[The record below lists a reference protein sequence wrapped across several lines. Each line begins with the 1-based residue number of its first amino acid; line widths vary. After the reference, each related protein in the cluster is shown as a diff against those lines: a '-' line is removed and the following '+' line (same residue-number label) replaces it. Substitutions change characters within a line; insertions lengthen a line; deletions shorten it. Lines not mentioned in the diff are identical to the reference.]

1 MNASPRR
8 SSLAADI
15 LVVAA
20 YEMGQA
26 RRTRLLQVMVV
37 TYAAAT
43 AAAHWVFVQ
52 GLNEAE
58 RTVAITM
65 GVPATSRPGTLTEAA
80 VQSESMRHFLVE
92 IVGSESVLERLTS
105 TPLLGLWSGVVAMVL
120 LPLFLLFSTSA
131 CVASE
136 VETKSIRFLAL
147 RTERLPIVLGKGLGQ
162 LGMAALAALAGVF
175 VTEAVG
181 LFLMVE
187 QPPLR
192 LALSAGENALRGL
205 VFALPFAGL
214 GLCVSQWIGRAH
226 AARALSIVALLAI
239 IVADFVLEH
248 ESSPEPL
255 GRLADIA
262 RLALPGQGWT
272 EMWETNVVALGAGA
286 ARLMV
291 VTLAWIALGTLRF
304 DRRDL

>member
-1 MNASPRR
+1 MSDSPRR
-8 SSLAADI
+8 SSVGADI

-20 YEMGQA
+20 YEMGQS

-37 TYAAAT
+37 TYAATT
-43 AAAHWVFVQ
+43 AAAHWAFVQ
-52 GLNEAE
+52 GLNQAE
-58 RTVAITM
+58 SAAALTM

-80 VQSESMRHFLVE
+80 LESEGLREFLVGV
-92 IVGSESVLERLTS
+92 VGSESVLERLAS
-105 TPLLGLWSGVVAMVL
+105 APLLGLWSGVVAMVL
-120 LPLFLLFSTSA
+120 LPLFLLFGTSA

-136 VETKSIRFLAL
+136 VESKSIRFLAL

-162 LGMAALAALAGVF
+162 LGMAAVAALAGVL

-181 LFLMVE
+181 LLLMVE

-192 LALSAGENALRGL
+192 LLLTAFEQALRAL
-205 VFALPFAGL
+205 VYALPFAGL

-226 AARALSIVALLAI
+226 AARAVGILALLV
-239 IVADFVLEH
+239 IVIGDAVLKAY
-248 ESSPEPL
+248 SSPQPL
-255 GRLADIA
+255 GRIADIA

-272 EMWETNVVALGAGA
+272 EMWETDLGALAAGA
-286 ARLMV
+286 SRLMV
-291 VTLAWIALGTLRF
+291 VTLAWVALGTLRF